1 VIEERAGDVR
11 IANTFE
17 EAEEPDAVAVEI
29 IVQTVD
35 DGTDPSQNF
44 CRSEVAGQIR
54 FDLAVFVEG
63 VVRFEARLDV
73 YEQRGNPDRIRGLNL
88 PREAQKLPKI
98 LRRVDR

>member
-1 VIEERAGDVR
+1 VIEERAGDIR

-17 EAEEPDAVAVEI
+17 EAEEADAVAVEV

-44 CRSEVAGQIR
+44 PRFPVAGQIR
-54 FDLAVFVEG
+54 FDLPVLVEG

-73 YEQRGNPDRIRGLNL
+73 YKQRGNPGRIRGLNL
-88 PREAQKLPKI
+88 PREAQKLP
-98 LRRVDR
+98 